1 MSAATSCRTCGP
13 PGSPCARSPATRT
26 SPASRPASNPVKGD
40 LTDPHGADLAA
51 ALDGVTAAHLITFA
65 GTADD
70 PYAQL
75 ADGDGVVA
83 ALQRAGVE
91 RVTVLSGGESP
102 LETAVKASDLEWTIL
117 QPVEFMSGAL
127 DWAASIRDEGVV
139 RTGFAD
145 RRSAMVDEYDIGAV
159 AAGVL
164 TRGGYGRRELPIS
177 GPEVLTPADMVR
189 IVGDAIGRDITLIP
203 LTEDEARE
211 QWRKEG
217 FPDDVIDFFVWAH
230 GNTPEVGYTVAPTVP
245 DVTGRPARTL
255 GAVGGR
261 QRGPVPLTART
272 ARIDRRGLNRTV
284 LHRQLLVERAVRP
297 AHRRRHPPRRDA
309 GTGAEL
315 AVRRPV
321 VADRRVRPRRPHRTA
336 APTTGSSAARSCAPP
351 ST

>member
-1 MSAATSCRTCGP
+1 MTSSVRGMTILVTGATGNVGRHLVSHLRDAGEPVRALTRN
-13 PGSPCARSPATRT
+13 PGRPGLPAGVE
-26 SPASRPASNPVKGD
+26 AVKGD
-40 LTDPHGADLAA
+40 LTDPRGADLAA

-65 GTADD
+65 GTAGD

-83 ALQRAGVE
+83 ALEDAGVR

-117 QPVEFMSGAL
+117 QPVEFMSGCL
-127 DWAASIRDEGVV
+127 DWVASIRDEGVV
-139 RTGFAD
+139 RVGFAD

-164 TRGGYGRRELPIS
+164 TRGGYARRELPIT
-177 GPEVLTPADMVR
+177 GPEVLTPADMTR
-189 IVGDAIGRDITLIP
+189 IIGAAIGRDVTLIP

-230 GNTPEVGYTVAPTVP
+230 GNTPEIGYTVAPTVP

-255 GAVGGR
+255 VQWA
-261 QRGPVPLTART
+261 
-272 ARIDRRGLNRTV
+272 
-284 LHRQLLVERAVRP
+284 
-297 AHRRRHPPRRDA
+297 
-309 GTGAEL
+309 AEN
-315 AVRRPV
+315 
-321 VADRRVRPRRPHRTA
+321 ADRFR
-336 APTTGSSAARSCAPP
+336 
-351 ST
+351 

>member
-1 MSAATSCRTCGP
+1 MVPTVKGMTILVTGATGNVGRHLVSHLCDAGESVRALTRD
-13 PGSPCARSPATRT
+13 PGKPGLPVGVEA
-26 SPASRPASNPVKGD
+26 VKGD
-40 LTDPHGADLAA
+40 LTDPRGADLAA

-75 ADGDGVVA
+75 PQADADSVVA
-83 ALQRAGVE
+83 ALKTAGVR
-91 RVTVLSGGESP
+91 RVTVLSGGDSP

-127 DWAASIRDEGVV
+127 DWVDSIRDEGVV
-139 RTGFAD
+139 RVGFAD

-164 TRGGYGRRELPIS
+164 ARGGYARRELPIS

-189 IVGDAIGRDITLIP
+189 IIGGAIGRDITLIP

-230 GNTPEVGYTVAPTVP
+230 GNTPEIGYTVAPTVP

-255 GAVGGR
+255 A
-261 QRGPVPLTART
+261 QWA
-272 ARIDRRGLNRTV
+272 
-284 LHRQLLVERAVRP
+284 
-297 AHRRRHPPRRDA
+297 
-309 GTGAEL
+309 AEN
-315 AVRRPV
+315 
-321 VADRRVRPRRPHRTA
+321 ADRFR
-336 APTTGSSAARSCAPP
+336 
-351 ST
+351 